1 VHGGGGDGGG
11 GNEGAPSHK
20 RNRVTART
28 NNSHEASFDHHAL
41 DHPFAQGAFR
51 WVAKG
56 RYVEG
61 ARAGEAAVTKW
72 FKDGHHFEAEFFDLD
87 IKAVDKA
94 IQLVREFNNQAIIG
108 SVIRMNKPEVWTFK
122 ESAIGW
128 AGRKTLT
135 EPFIQNWQKFNSN
148 TGWNESDVP
157 WGRVM
162 QAVSHFSYH
171 TSGGQFVLC
180 DLQGG
185 IYHDGAV
192 LTDPVILSRK
202 KLYGPTDLGPTGI
215 SSFFS
220 RHVCNEFCRSH
231 WSKPKDQL
239 PYHAAQQ
246 GTSMVGAASG
256 AHHVPSMASR
266 PYMSGC
272 YKLGELSEY

>member
-1 VHGGGGDGGG
+1 MHGGGGDGGG

-61 ARAGEAAVTKW
+61 ARAGEVRVPSFCVIARTDGVRHAQRSAGCKWFGIAAALRRCQRATQPTSFRIHTHTGTQAAVTKW

-162 QAVSHFSYH
+162 QVSP
-171 TSGGQFVLC
+171 
-180 DLQGG
+180 
-185 IYHDGAV
+185 
-192 LTDPVILSRK
+192 PVCATCACTRADVALVDDA
-202 KLYGPTDLGPTGI
+202 PP
-215 SSFFS
+215 
-220 RHVCNEFCRSH
+220 
-231 WSKPKDQL
+231 W
-239 PYHAAQQ
+239 
-246 GTSMVGAASG
+246 
-256 AHHVPSMASR
+256 PSPPLR
-266 PYMSGC
+266 
-272 YKLGELSEY
+272 